1 MKKMRKGFAIALAS
15 AMMLLSACGGSGG
28 ATAAAPQDT
37 QAKTESAAGSE
48 APQDTGAPNDTAAA
62 GGDVI
67 KIGCPQPLTGT
78 NALVGDT
85 TVKAAQLAVKQI
97 NAEGGLLGRPVELI
111 VYDDQASP
119 EEAVKIA
126 TKLIEMDKVD
136 LVCGSLISSCVL
148 ASGQFFE
155 EAKIP
160 CIGTGL
166 SSTWMKQGWEYVFR
180 ACPNAGM
187 GMPALAD
194 YMKNLGITKIAIF
207 QGQDDSS
214 ASGAE
219 DMRNAC
225 KDAGIE
231 VLTSET
237 YVEGDTDYSGQI
249 AKILNAKP
257 QAVFTSTFSPTQA
270 PFAKQLRQFGYEGL
284 VFNKET
290 LSMDNIKVAGDAGN
304 GYCFMFPYVTYS
316 SVDEIQDPKMK
327 DFNQAYFDEYNE
339 MPYHDCAYRAYDSIM
354 ILKKAVE
361 IAGTT
366 DGEAVKNALNTI
378 KDFET
383 LGGNQDFTQG
393 DGEGMQL
400 DNFKPWIVWNG
411 VQIDLNEWLKT
422 EDWTAMKA
430 VMGL

>member
-1 MKKMRKGFAIALAS
+1 MKKMRKGFALALAS
-15 AMMLLSACGGSGG
+15 TMVLLSACGGG
-28 ATAAAPQDT
+28 ATTAAPQDT

-48 APQDTGAPNDTAAA
+48 ASTGTEAPKDTAAA
-62 GGDVI
+62 SGDVI

-194 YMKNLGITKIAIF
+194 YMKSLGITKIAIF

-304 GYCFMFPYVTYS
+304 GYCFMFPYVTYG
-316 SVDEIQDPKMK
+316 SVEEIQDTKMK

-339 MPYHDCAYRAYDSIM
+339 MPYHDCAYRAYDSM
-354 ILKKAVE
+354 MVLKKAVE
-361 IAGTT
+361 IAGST
-366 DGEAVKNALNTI
+366 DGEAVKNALITI

-383 LGGNQDFTQG
+383 LGGIQDFTQG
-393 DGEGMQL
+393 DGEGMHL
-400 DNFKPWIVWNG
+400 ENFKPWIVWNG

-430 VMGL
+430 TMGL

>member
-1 MKKMRKGFAIALAS
+1 MKKRLALVLAS
-15 AMMLLSACGGSGG
+15 AMFLLSACGGGSTSTATTEAPGKSQAPQETTAPAAG
-28 ATAAAPQDT
+28 TKETAAP
-37 QAKTESAAGSE
+37 AA
-48 APQDTGAPNDTAAA
+48 
-62 GGDVI
+62 GDVI
-67 KIGCPQPLTGT
+67 RIGCPQPLTGT

-97 NAEGGLLGRPVELI
+97 NASGGLLGRQVELV

-126 TKLIEMDKVD
+126 TKLIEVDKVD
-136 LVCGSLISSCVL
+136 VVCGSLISSCVL

-166 SSTWMKQGWEYVFR
+166 SSTWMQQGWDYVFR

-187 GMPALAD
+187 GMPALAG

-225 KDAGIE
+225 REAGIE

-290 LSMDNIKVAGDAGN
+290 LSMDNIKVAGEAGN
-304 GYCFMFPYVTYS
+304 GYCFMFPYVTYA
-316 SVDEIQDPKMK
+316 SVDQIQDPAMK
-327 DFNQAYFDEYNE
+327 EFSQAYFDEFNE
-339 MPYHDCAYRAYDSIM
+339 MPYHDCAYRAYDSMM
-354 ILKKAVE
+354 ILKEAVE
-361 IAGTT
+361 KAGTT
-366 DGEAVKNALNTI
+366 DGEAVREAILTI
-378 KDFET
+378 KDFDT
-383 LGGNQDFTQG
+383 LGGKQDFTRG
-393 DGEGMQL
+393 DGEGL
-400 DNFKPWIVWNG
+400 HLENFKPWIVWNG
-411 VQIDLNEWLKT
+411 LQIDLDGWLET
-422 EDWTAMKA
+422 DDWAAMKES
-430 VMGL
+430 MGL

>member
-1 MKKMRKGFAIALAS
+1 M
-15 AMMLLSACGGSGG
+15 
-28 ATAAAPQDT
+28 
-37 QAKTESAAGSE
+37 
-48 APQDTGAPNDTAAA
+48 
-62 GGDVI
+62 
-67 KIGCPQPLTGT
+67 
-78 NALVGDT
+78 
-85 TVKAAQLAVKQI
+85 KQI
-97 NAEGGLLGRPVELI
+97 NEQGGLLGRQVELV

-126 TKLIEMDKVD
+126 TKLIEVDKVD
-136 LVCGSLISSCVL
+136 VVCGSLISSCVL

-187 GMPALAD
+187 GMPALAE
-194 YMKNLGITKIAIF
+194 YMKNLGIDRIAIF

-249 AKILNAKP
+249 AKILNSNP

-290 LSMDNIKVAGDAGN
+290 LSIDNIKVAGDAGN
-304 GYCFMFPYVTYS
+304 GYCFMFPYVTYN
-316 SVDEIQDPKMK
+316 SVDEIQDPMMK
-327 DFNQAYFDEYNE
+327 EFSQAYFDEYGA
-339 MPYHDCAYRAYDSIM
+339 MPYHDCAYRAYDSM
-354 ILKKAVE
+354 MVLKKAIE
-361 IAGTT
+361 IAGDT
-366 DGEAVKNALNTI
+366 DGEAVKNAILTI

-383 LGGNQDFTQG
+383 LGGIQDFTKG
-393 DGEGMQL
+393 DGEGMSL
-400 DNFKPWIVWNG
+400 ENFKPWIVWG
-411 VQIDLNEWLKT
+411 GLQIDLNEWLKT
-422 EDWTAMKA
+422 DDWTAMKEQ
-430 VMGL
+430 MGL

>member
-1 MKKMRKGFAIALAS
+1 MKKMRRGFALAMAS
-15 AMMLLSACGGSGG
+15 AMVLLTACGGSQG
-28 ATAAAPQDT
+28 ASGSAAPADTQATQAPEAGKDTGAAADTTAAA
-37 QAKTESAAGSE
+37 AS
-48 APQDTGAPNDTAAA
+48 
-62 GGDVI
+62 GDVI

-97 NAEGGLLGRPVELI
+97 NEQGGLLGRQVELV

-126 TKLIEMDKVD
+126 TKLIEVDKVD
-136 LVCGSLISSCVL
+136 VVCGSLISSCVL

-187 GMPALAD
+187 GMPALAE

-249 AKILNAKP
+249 AKILNSNP

-290 LSMDNIKVAGDAGN
+290 LSVDMNGHSAESYTVVWLFKTAIEAAG
-304 GYCFMFPYVTYS
+304 S
-316 SVDEIQDPKMK
+316 
-327 DFNQAYFDEYNE
+327 
-339 MPYHDCAYRAYDSIM
+339 
-354 ILKKAVE
+354 
-361 IAGTT
+361 T
-366 DGEAVKNALNTI
+366 DGEAVKNALAELDIQGEFPGGRKIILPYDRIKFENYDLAGETHYRDNTSASVAI
-378 KDFET
+378 A
-383 LGGNQDFTQG
+383 QIQ
-393 DGEGMQL
+393 DGEW
-400 DNFKPWIVWNG
+400 KTVWPFSF
-411 VQIDLNEWLKT
+411 T
-422 EDWTAMKA
+422 ETKIAYPA
-430 VMGL
+430 PLQ

>member
-1 MKKMRKGFAIALAS
+1 MKKMRRGFALALAS
-15 AMMLLSACGGSGG
+15 AMVLLTACGGSQG
-28 ATAAAPQDT
+28 ASGSAAPADTQATQAPEVGKDSAAAADTTAAA
-37 QAKTESAAGSE
+37 AS
-48 APQDTGAPNDTAAA
+48 
-62 GGDVI
+62 GDVI

-97 NAEGGLLGRPVELI
+97 NEQGGLLGRQVELV

-126 TKLIEMDKVD
+126 TKLIEVDKVD
-136 LVCGSLISSCVL
+136 VVCGSLISSCVL

-187 GMPALAD
+187 GMPALAE
-194 YMKNLGITKIAIF
+194 YMKNLGIDRIAIF

-249 AKILNAKP
+249 AKILNSNP

-290 LSMDNIKVAGDAGN
+290 LSIDNIKVAGDAGN
-304 GYCFMFPYVTYS
+304 GYCFMFPYVTYN
-316 SVDEIQDPKMK
+316 SVDEIQDPMMK
-327 DFNQAYFDEYNE
+327 EFSQAYFDEYGA
-339 MPYHDCAYRAYDSIM
+339 MPYHDCAYRAYDSM
-354 ILKKAVE
+354 MVLKKAIE
-361 IAGTT
+361 IAGDT
-366 DGEAVKNALNTI
+366 DGEAVKNAILTI

-383 LGGNQDFTQG
+383 LGGIQDFTKG
-393 DGEGMQL
+393 DGEGMSL
-400 DNFKPWIVWNG
+400 ENFKPWIVWG
-411 VQIDLNEWLKT
+411 GLQIDLNEWLKT
-422 EDWTAMKA
+422 DDWTAMKEQ
-430 VMGL
+430 MGL

>member
-1 MKKMRKGFAIALAS
+1 MRCFKKGLALTLVSTMVFLAG
-15 AMMLLSACGGSGG
+15 CSGG
-28 ATAAAPQDT
+28 ASGGTTTAAPEASKETAAAANDST
-37 QAKTESAAGSE
+37 QAPKESAAASGE
-48 APQDTGAPNDTAAA
+48 
-62 GGDVI
+62 VI

-97 NAEGGLLGRPVELI
+97 NEAGGILGRQVELV

-126 TKLIEMDKVD
+126 TKLIEVDKVD
-136 LVCGSLISSCVL
+136 IVCGSLISSCVL

-160 CIGTGL
+160 MIGTGL

-187 GMPALAD
+187 GMPALAT
-194 YMKNLGITKIAIF
+194 YMKGLGIAKIAIF

-214 ASGAE
+214 AAGAE

-225 KDAGIE
+225 KEAGIE

-249 AKILNAKP
+249 AKILNSKP

-290 LSMDNIKVAGDAGN
+290 LSVDNIKVAGEAGN
-304 GYCFMFPYVTYS
+304 GYCYMFPYVTYPD
-316 SVDEIQDPKMK
+316 VDDIENPMMK
-327 DFNQAYFDEYNE
+327 EFSQAYFDEYNA
-339 MPYHDCAYRAYDSIM
+339 MPYHDCAYRAYDSM
-354 ILKKAVE
+354 MVLKKAVE
-361 IAGTT
+361 LANST
-366 DGEAVKNALNTI
+366 DGEAVKNAILTI
-378 KDFET
+378 KDFDT
-383 LGGNQDFTQG
+383 LGGKQDFTNG
-393 DGEGMQL
+393 EGEGMRIE
-400 DNFKPWIVWNG
+400 NFKPWIVWNG
-411 VQIDLNEWLKT
+411 AQVNLDEWLKT
-422 EDWTAMKA
+422 DDWKTMKEK
-430 VMGL
+430 MGL